1 MHIRTHLVAP
11 MPSHLLKQSD
21 GAQESIPEFI
31 KAPVIMNMHKA
42 IRFHK
47 KNVARM
53 KEKLAK

>member
-1 MHIRTHLVAP
+1 
-11 MPSHLLKQSD
+11 MPSAQAKPD

-31 KAPVIMNMHKA
+31 KAPVIMRMHMA

-47 KNVARM
+47 KNFARM

>member
-1 MHIRTHLVAP
+1 
-11 MPSHLLKQSD
+11 MPHPLKQSPF

-31 KAPVIMNMHKA
+31 KAPVIMSMHKG